1 MEKYF
6 YSPSQ
11 VSLNSPT
18 ETDFDGNKSDA
29 TATKVKLNERLG
41 LDDKVRNLKY
51 ASQLHVLQL
60 IYKFFSRECIF
71 TCCHIFM
78 LSKVHVLLSFI
89 YMPPF
94 VII

>member
-71 TCCHIFM
+71 TCCTCTFKLHIHATICNYLIFE
-78 LSKVHVLLSFI
+78 
-89 YMPPF
+89 
-94 VII
+94 